1 MTKNLKVD
9 IMSISSIKQLERE
22 LKQYRDSLKHK
33 AEILAKTLAEKG
45 VDIARVQVADL
56 KAIFTGELIS
66 SIHTEYKGLTKAGA
80 IFAIVADSEHA
91 VFVEFGTGQKGKD
104 TPYPHPLPEGVEW
117 EYGDGE
123 TVRKNPVT
131 GAYYW
136 FYPGQDGKY
145 HYTEGMPSRPFMY
158 NTSME
163 LYAMIA
169 QTAKEIFG

>member
-45 VDIARVQVADL
+45 VNIAQVQVADI

-104 TPYPHPLPEGVEW
+104 TPYPHPLPDGVTW
-117 EYGDGE
+117 DYAVGE
-123 TVRKNPVT
+123 TIRQSAA
-131 GAYYW
+131 GRYYW
-136 FYPGQDGKY
+136 FYPGQDGKW